1 MVILEES
8 KIMQPLHV
16 ARTGYYLDIFLK
28 ITKWSQ
34 NILFSA
40 RNLVVHVSDLLHSLF
55 MALLCVCVCVCV
67 CLFVCLFVCL
77 CGVIKGPLVRF
88 ST

>member
-1 MVILEES
+1 
-8 KIMQPLHV
+8 MQPLHV

-40 RNLVVHVSDLLHSLF
+40 RNLVTHVLDLLHSFLF
-55 MALLCVCVCVCV
+55 MALLFVCVCVCV
-67 CLFVCLFVCL
+67 CL
-77 CGVIKGPLVRF
+77 CGVIKGALARF